1 MDEPIVLGGLGEMNS
16 NGGTQFYQQD
26 RVYSSDGFA
35 LCHPANI
42 PGGSYKYLVVED
54 GYKTTRNLESEQF
67 STSHHI

>member
-42 PGGSYKYLVVED
+42 LGGSYRYLVVD
-54 GYKTTRNLESEQF
+54 YGYKTTWNFESE
-67 STSHHI
+67 

>member
-1 MDEPIVLGGLGEMNS
+1 MDEPIVLCGLGEMNS

-54 GYKTTRNLESEQF
+54 E
-67 STSHHI
+67 

>member
-1 MDEPIVLGGLGEMNS
+1 MNGWCVKVMELKNNGTIIFGGLGEMNS

-42 PGGSYKYLVVED
+42 PG
-54 GYKTTRNLESEQF
+54 
-67 STSHHI
+67 